1 MFWIAIYAGLVV
13 ATLVV
18 LALAGWQVFK
28 AVKKLGLTVNRSQQ
42 RVTEVMPPL
51 VAALAELE
59 ANQSG
64 LRTARQPADAAAGAH
79 AATAGY
85 ATAGSVSSTPAYAS
99 AGTGD
104 RSRHSDPGGPAARW
118 ESIYPAPWTT
128 DRRPGGR
135 HRADPRG

>member
-1 MFWIAIYAGLVV
+1 VFWIAIYAGLAV

-18 LALAGWQVFK
+18 LGMVGWQVFK

-42 RVTEVMPPL
+42 RVTEVVPPL

-59 ANQSG
+59 ASQSG
-64 LRTARQPADAAAGAH
+64 RQPARAAAGAH
-79 AATAGY
+79 AATVVY
-85 ATAGSVSSTPAYAS
+85 ATVGPAPGASAYAS
-99 AGTGD
+99 AGTGY
-104 RSRHSDPGGPAARW
+104 RSTHSDPGGPAARW

-128 DRRPGGR
+128 DRRQGGR

>member
-1 MFWIAIYAGLVV
+1 VFWIAIYAGLAV

-18 LALAGWQVFK
+18 LGMVGWQVFK

-42 RVTEVMPPL
+42 RVTEVVPPL

-59 ANQSG
+59 ASQSG
-64 LRTARQPADAAAGAH
+64 RQPAHAAAGAH

-85 ATAGSVSSTPAYAS
+85 ATAGSVPSAPAYAS
-99 AGTGD
+99 ARTGY

-128 DRRPGGR
+128 DGRQGGR